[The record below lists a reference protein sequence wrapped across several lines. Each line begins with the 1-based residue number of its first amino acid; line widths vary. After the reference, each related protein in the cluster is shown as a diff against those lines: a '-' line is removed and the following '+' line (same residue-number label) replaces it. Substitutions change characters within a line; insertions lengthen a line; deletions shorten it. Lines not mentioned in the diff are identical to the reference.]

1 MTPTRVAP
9 ILAVLGFVSLV
20 AGCSGAV
27 EQVSCAPN
35 PCRESDRTRCE
46 MDGTVARCLCDTGYV
61 EINGA
66 CISSA
71 ACIPNPCTAPYQTTC
86 IPLGPSAA
94 AVCVCD
100 PGHAPAGTGCD
111 PFPIFDCGVAHTT
124 GFPDAWEPDEC
135 PNKATELISS
145 IWTDGHTLNPT
156 GDVDWFRFEGLAN
169 HIYELRATSDDVEL
183 YADAYAADGVSAL
196 GADHRGTKAI
206 AIWFKS
212 PSNDALYARI
222 QALRGNATGAYR
234 VQITDIGMDDFA
246 DVTVTALSIAA
257 DTHITGELQFD
268 ADRDVL
274 KLPFQGGIAYAVT
287 FEFFGVGTPLF
298 ELVAADGVTVMQKLS
313 GLNVGIVTRSPG
325 AGAVFLRVSGLT
337 TNTLG
342 PFAIT
347 TATLGPDDHGDVR
360 AEATPIVAGGSP
372 IAVSIDRAGDVDVI
386 SFDAVAP
393 NIYAF
398 SCATISGFGSSLSY
412 TLTNESGA
420 VLAQFS
426 TGFGA
431 SFAHEASESGK
442 RFVHVRSDFSS
453 TMKLSCKLQNL
464 GLDDHGDTIAE
475 ATPIV
480 AGAGASAGK
489 LETADDKDVFSFTAI
504 AAHVYRFQCNAQ
516 VYASCSVR
524 FLSSSGAE
532 LTLGSSVAWEVSTA
546 GTYYVEVGSGYS
558 GQAASYTFELEDL
571 GADDHGD
578 TFATATAIGT
588 GALGGAALETLID
601 KDVFSFQA
609 LGQHIYR
616 VTCTTTGP
624 GCTLKVFG
632 PTGVLLAQGESYY
645 SSAPMVVYEVAVAGT
660 YYVEVS
666 IGSTY
671 GSSVT
676 SYSYGLEDLGVDDY
690 GDDVL
695 TATSVL
701 VGDGGTATLEFAG
714 EVDAFKFTPTAGR
727 VYRVECTRGT
737 LTSCDLQLKDA
748 IGGTLYSVS
757 NPSHGEIVFEATSGN
772 PVVFTVGGISNY
784 SNFEPEGTYSWSITD
799 VGTDDHGDTHAT
811 ATPALLPMTAQ
822 GAQLESFGD
831 VDVFAFEATAGHIYR
846 VTCTRGTLPNCM
858 KRVKDGA
865 GNLIAEQ
872 SYWTS
877 NAPFVA
883 TTSATYYVEISSDNS
898 YSYYGNAVG
907 TYSWLIE
914 DVGVDDHGGTL
925 ASATNIAAGPPG
937 TAGNLQFR
945 DDVDVF
951 SFDASAGRIYVA
963 RCVAGSANNCYVTI
977 SNASG
982 TSLATGQN
990 SAAYEASTAQTLF
1003 VEISVYYYG
1012 ELGSYTIV
1020 VDDLGP
1026 DDHGDTYQTA
1036 TAMPALGNGVNG
1048 VIELYGD
1055 VDYFSISLAANTT
1068 YSATVIGNYLQ
1079 AGVYSTNGSSLISG
1093 FSSSQTFTTTS
1104 AGTYYV
1110 EVASWN
1116 FSPSKISYTL
1126 EVQ

>member
-1 MTPTRVAP
+1 MTPARVAP

-20 AGCSGAV
+20 AGCSGAG

-35 PCRESDRTRCE
+35 PCTESARTRCE
-46 MDGTVARCLCDTGYV
+46 MDGSVARCLCDTGYV

-86 IPLGPSAA
+86 IPEGPSAA
-94 AVCVCD
+94 AICVCD

-135 PNKATELISS
+135 PSKATEVLISS

-156 GDVDWFRFEGLAN
+156 GDVDWFRFEGMAN

-196 GADHRGTKAI
+196 GADHRGTKAV

-212 PSNDALYARI
+212 PSDDALYARI
-222 QALRGNATGAYR
+222 QALRGNATGPYR

-246 DVTVTALSIAA
+246 DVTVAALSIAA
-257 DTHITGELQFD
+257 DTKITGELQFD

-298 ELVAADGVTVMQKLS
+298 ELVAADGVTVTQKLS
-313 GLNVGIVTRSPG
+313 GANVGIVTRSPG

-347 TATLGPDDHGDVR
+347 TATLGPDDHGDVP
-360 AEATPIVAGGSP
+360 AEATPIVPGSSP
-372 IAVSIDRAGDVDVI
+372 IAVSIDRASDVDVI

-398 SCATISGFGSSLSY
+398 SCATISGSGSLRY

-420 VLAQFS
+420 VLAQYTTWNS
-426 TGFGA
+426 S
-431 SFAHEASESGK
+431 SFAQEASESGK
-442 RFVHVRSDFSS
+442 RFVHVRSEFPS

-480 AGAGASAGK
+480 ADAGVSAGR

-504 AAHVYRFQCNAQ
+504 AAHVYRFQCNAP
-516 VYASCSVR
+516 ASGSCSVR

-532 LTLGSSVAWEVSTA
+532 LTSGSSVAWEVSTA

-558 GQAASYTFELEDL
+558 TQAASYTFALEDL

-588 GALGGAALETLID
+588 GALGGAALETLVD

-609 LGQHIYR
+609 LSQHIYR
-616 VTCTTTGP
+616 FTCTTTGP
-624 GCTLKVFG
+624 GCMLKVFG
-632 PTGVLLAQGESYY
+632 PSGVLLAQAESYY
-645 SSAPMVVYEVAVAGT
+645 YYSSGAMVAYEVAVAGT

-666 IGSTY
+666 IGSMY
-671 GSSVT
+671 GSAVT

-727 VYRVECTRGT
+727 VYRLECTRGT

-757 NPSHGEIVFEATSGN
+757 NPSHGEIVFEATSEN
-772 PVVFTVGGISNY
+772 PVVFTVGWISSY
-784 SNFEPEGTYSWSITD
+784 SKPEGTYTWSITD
-799 VGTDDHGDTHAT
+799 VGTDDHGDTPAT

-831 VDVFAFEATAGHIYR
+831 VDVFAFAATAGHIYR
-846 VTCTRGTLPNCM
+846 VTCTGGTLPNCM

-872 SYWTS
+872 SYWTP

-883 TTSATYYVEISSDNS
+883 TTSATYYVEISSDR
-898 YSYYGNAVG
+898 SYYGNAVG

-914 DVGVDDHGGTL
+914 EVGVDDHGDTL
-925 ASATNIAAGPPG
+925 ASATDIAAGPPG

-977 SNASG
+977 SDASG
-982 TSLATGQN
+982 ASLASGQN
-990 SAAYEASTAQTLF
+990 SAGYEASTAQTLF
-1003 VEISVYYYG
+1003 VEVSVYYYG
-1012 ELGSYTIV
+1012 EMGSYTIV
-1020 VDDLGP
+1020 VDDLGA

-1036 TAMPALGNGVNG
+1036 TAIPALGNSVNG

-1055 VDYFSISLAANTT
+1055 VDYFSILLAANTT
-1068 YSATVIGNYLQ
+1068 YSATVIGNYVEV
-1079 AGVYSTNGSSLISG
+1079 GVYSTNGSFL
-1093 FSSSQTFTTTS
+1093 SSQTFTTTS

-1110 EVASWN
+1110 GVASWYGGLN
-1116 FSPSKISYTL
+1116 NPYTL
-1126 EVQ
+1126 ELQLVGATN